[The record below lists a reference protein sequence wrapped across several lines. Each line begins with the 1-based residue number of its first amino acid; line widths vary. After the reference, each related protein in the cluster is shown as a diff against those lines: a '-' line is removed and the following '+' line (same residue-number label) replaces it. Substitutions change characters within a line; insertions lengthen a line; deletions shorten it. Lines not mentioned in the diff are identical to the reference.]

1 MAKGKRT
8 FGPADQAAVV
18 KAFAGGATVRAAAKA
33 AGFAV
38 HTLYAHRRRCALF
51 REAWDAAVE
60 ESGRP
65 ILVTPGPR
73 RRWQARRQRQNLF
86 TRVRKEAWLEH
97 FAAHCDVSAA
107 CAAVGISANTVY
119 RHRRTDPAFRAGWD
133 EAIRDGYDRLEAEAL
148 AQRIAAME
156 RLKVRIRETGGDAG
170 TEVDAAA
177 EFDRVMRL
185 LANFRRAKEGRGGG
199 AAPTKW
205 SFDEAFKALE
215 IRLKAFGLRV
225 KRGEKAP
232 DDDQE

>member
-1 MAKGKRT
+1 MAKGNRR
-8 FGPADQAAVV
+8 FGPADQAVVV
-18 KAFAGGATVRAAAKA
+18 KAIAGGASVRAVARV

-38 HTLYAHRRRCALF
+38 CTLYAHRRGCALF

-60 ESGRP
+60 ESGLP

-73 RRWQARRQRQNLF
+73 RRWQTRRQRQNRF
-86 TRVRKEAWLEH
+86 TRERKEAWLEH

-107 CAAVGISANTVY
+107 CAAAGISANTVY

-133 EAIRDGYDRLEAEAL
+133 EAIQGGYDRLEAEAL

-156 RLKVRIRETGGDAG
+156 RLKVRIRETGGEAG
-170 TEVDAAA
+170 TEADAAA
-177 EFDRVMRL
+177 EFERVMRL
-185 LANFRRAKEGRGGG
+185 FTAFRRAKEGRGGG
-199 AAPTKW
+199 AAPAKW
-205 SFDEAFKALE
+205 SFDEAFEALE
-215 IRLKAFGLRV
+215 KRLMAFGLRA